1 MFYRMLETVVRDQ
14 IEEDRLFDLYY
25 DLLDGQTFDEQEFEN
40 FENFARLNWSL
51 QTPYP
56 EGGA

>member
-1 MFYRMLETVVRDQ
+1 
-14 IEEDRLFDLYY
+14 
-25 DLLDGQTFDEQEFEN
+25 LLDGQTFDEQEFEN